1 MRYFSPY
8 GIKEVDDFNN
18 SDLESIAV
26 SIVLSPHTSFTVV
39 GIYRPSNSNNI
50 FYDKLKSLLKEIG
63 TKTELIVLGDF
74 NINWADKANRKKFK
88 SISDQYNLTQRI
100 QGPTRVSQSSQ
111 IDLTSKTD

>member
-1 MRYFSPY
+1 MFE
-8 GIKEVDDFNN
+8 IIFNVYKYI
-18 SDLESIAV
+18 SIAV
-26 SIVLSPHTSFTVV
+26 SIVLCPCMSFTVV
-39 GIYRPSNSNNI
+39 GIYQPPNCNDI